1 EIEALTRAF
10 REAGVVD
17 SGFCAIGSVK
27 GNFGHLVAAA
37 GVVGLIKT
45 SLALYRRQLPASLH
59 YSEPNPAI
67 DFANSPFF
75 VNSELAAWEQNGH
88 PLRAA
93 VSSFGVGGTNAHV
106 VLEQASPSIVKA
118 VSRQPELLLLSA
130 KNSDRLEA
138 LRNDLADFYAAEP
151 AVSWRDIAWTLQKGR
166 ARFKQRQWVV
176 LDPQQDAA
184 AQLREPPKIQTRTA
198 AYDGKTR
205 GLVFMF
211 PGQGSQYVAM
221 GLGLYSRFVTFRRI
235 VDNCCDQ
242 LQPLLGRDLR
252 EVLFPADPT
261 AESAAELL
269 RQTQFTQ
276 PALFVIEYAL
286 ARLWQSWGIEP
297 TALIGHSIGE
307 FVAAALAGVF
317 SLEDGLRLVAAR
329 AGLMQAQPSG
339 AMIAV
344 AAAAERVAPQLPANC
359 AIAAIN
365 GPELC
370 VVAGPHTEV
379 ETLSLQ
385 WQAENIQIKA
395 LHTSHAFH
403 SPMMDVVIAPFTE
416 VVNTV
421 ALHPPK
427 IPVMSTV
434 DATWL
439 SAERATSRAY
449 WARHLRE
456 TVRFADGVRALL
468 QEQPAIYLEVG
479 PRNTAATLAAQQMR
493 GGERQPVI
501 ASLGSSPV
509 PGAIEAEQRA
519 ILAAAGDL
527 WCQGRELDW
536 LTLHGERPTLE
547 SIPTYPF
554 ARDRHWLDVPTAV
567 VQVPMLSNVLTAQTS
582 AAAAAPFLIP
592 QNPTIIQSLPVG
604 NSSMDQAT
612 LLLKELFEL
621 FAENSGE
628 DLSETPPDQSFL
640 ELGFDSLFLTQAAL
654 SIKKRY
660 KVEIPF
666 RRLLS
671 DVPDF
676 GSLAALLITQ
686 VDAALL
692 PNPGAAPASTP
703 AAIAAV
709 AQASLPAFA
718 PAQMPQAPIQMLD
731 AAALSGV
738 QGLIQQQL
746 QLMARQLEMLGA
758 APATYSQNAYAPAP
772 TAASAQ
778 AVAAAAVAK
787 TISPVAAADEKLP
800 AKPFGA
806 QARIDIS
813 GKDDFTPAQR
823 QHYQQLVAEYTQHTA
838 KSKAFTEKARL
849 QLSDPR
855 VVSGF
860 RPAVK
865 EITYP
870 IVVNRSKGVRF
881 WDIDG
886 NEYIDT
892 LCGYGSMFFGYQP
905 DWIVAA
911 LTAQL
916 QEGMEI
922 GPQHP
927 LTHEVIQLLNEF
939 LPHERYA
946 FCNTGSEAVLGA
958 MRMARTN
965 TGRDKIVMFN
975 GDYHG
980 IVDEVIVRGGRNHKS
995 FPAAAGIMADA
1006 VKNMVIL
1013 EYGSDEALDY
1023 IRDNADD
1030 IAGVLVETVQSRHPA
1045 LVPIEFLKKLRE
1057 LTRAKDVAMIFDEV
1071 ITGFRVAPGGFQE
1084 YAGIQADICTYGKV
1098 IGGGVSLGIIAGFA
1112 KYMDTLDGGAWQFGD
1127 DSKPEVGVTY

>member
-1 EIEALTRAF
+1 
-10 REAGVVD
+10 
-17 SGFCAIGSVK
+17 
-27 GNFGHLVAAA
+27 
-37 GVVGLIKT
+37 
-45 SLALYRRQLPASLH
+45 
-59 YSEPNPAI
+59 
-67 DFANSPFF
+67 
-75 VNSELAAWEQNGH
+75 
-88 PLRAA
+88 
-93 VSSFGVGGTNAHV
+93 
-106 VLEQASPSIVKA
+106 
-118 VSRQPELLLLSA
+118 
-130 KNSDRLEA
+130 
-138 LRNDLADFYAAEP
+138 
-151 AVSWRDIAWTLQKGR
+151 
-166 ARFKQRQWVV
+166 
-176 LDPQQDAA
+176 
-184 AQLREPPKIQTRTA
+184 
-198 AYDGKTR
+198 
-205 GLVFMF
+205 
-211 PGQGSQYVAM
+211 
-221 GLGLYSRFVTFRRI
+221 
-235 VDNCCDQ
+235 
-242 LQPLLGRDLR
+242 
-252 EVLFPADPT
+252 
-261 AESAAELL
+261 
-269 RQTQFTQ
+269 
-276 PALFVIEYAL
+276 
-286 ARLWQSWGIEP
+286 
-297 TALIGHSIGE
+297 
-307 FVAAALAGVF
+307 
-317 SLEDGLRLVAAR
+317 
-329 AGLMQAQPSG
+329 
-339 AMIAV
+339 
-344 AAAAERVAPQLPANC
+344 
-359 AIAAIN
+359 
-365 GPELC
+365 
-370 VVAGPHTEV
+370 
-379 ETLSLQ
+379 
-385 WQAENIQIKA
+385 
-395 LHTSHAFH
+395 
-403 SPMMDVVIAPFTE
+403 
-416 VVNTV
+416 
-421 ALHPPK
+421 
-427 IPVMSTV
+427 
-434 DATWL
+434 
-439 SAERATSRAY
+439 
-449 WARHLRE
+449 
-456 TVRFADGVRALL
+456 
-468 QEQPAIYLEVG
+468 
-479 PRNTAATLAAQQMR
+479 
-493 GGERQPVI
+493 
-501 ASLGSSPV
+501 V

-1127 DSKPEVGVTY
+1127 DSKPEVGVTYFAGTFVRHPLALAAAKAVLLHLKEQGPQLQRGVNERAAQFANDLNLHFKRVNAPMEIEQFCSMMYFKFTEDLPWGELLFCDMRRQGIHIWYGRPIFVSCAHTDEDMAQIRSAFMRSLARMQEWGFIPGSSRDTQGRELAPPVSGAQLGIDAQGNPAWFVEDASAPNGQRQVSASFE